1 MAAKTAL
8 SGDPDAKTEGKR
20 IGRTIMTMVLIVAFT
35 LLWNLLC
42 LRSPCQSQSRIGA
55 LRSRAVPSALSYAKL
70 GRFAALDDVGP
81 QVSLGHS
88 RRADHGGAVNTDE
101 LR

>member
-1 MAAKTAL
+1 LAAKTAL
-8 SGDPDAKTEGKR
+8 SGDPDAKTGGKR

-42 LRSPCQSQSRIGA
+42 LRSPCQSRIGA
-55 LRSRAVPSALSYAKL
+55 LRSRAVPSALSCAKL

-88 RRADHGGAVNTDE
+88 RRADHGVTVNTDE